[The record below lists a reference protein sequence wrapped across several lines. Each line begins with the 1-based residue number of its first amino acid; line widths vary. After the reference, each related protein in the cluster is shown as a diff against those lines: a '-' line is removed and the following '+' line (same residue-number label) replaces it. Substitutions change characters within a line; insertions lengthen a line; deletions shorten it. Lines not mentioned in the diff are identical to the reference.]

1 MTRNG
6 SDGAGPLVVAH
17 TNSPGLLL
25 KAEAELAS
33 SMTRSDN
40 SSATTQYA
48 PSCLAILGQGGKGN
62 AADVIYM
69 QSQLG
74 LVTAR
79 RTEIVSSVSDDGHRT
94 L

>member
-25 KAEAELAS
+25 KAEAESAS

-48 PSCLAILGQGGKGN
+48 PSCLAILGEGGGGEGN
-62 AADVIYM
+62 ADDVIIYAKPLRM
-69 QSQLG
+69 GYRKKNKISK
-74 LVTAR
+74 
-79 RTEIVSSVSDDGHRT
+79 
-94 L
+94 